1 MALLAGRYELREV
14 VARDQSGAYHSAR
27 DVRLD
32 RDVTVKRLSTK
43 TANADSFVREARVLG
58 GSTEPGLVQVYE
70 VDVRPPD
77 PYMVIEPL
85 DGTDLTTTM
94 IKGRVG
100 FDRAATW
107 VSTIATALR
116 AAHRLGFV
124 HGSVSPRTIF
134 VGRDGAKLL
143 GFGGAM
149 LVGAQVERTMREAY
163 VAPELVKGGRAD
175 PRSDVYA
182 LAVVAFELLTG
193 KLPRDTSDAVLRR
206 ATSLNAELPEAADIL
221 FTAALE
227 ADPSARTQSI
237 GQFLSAWRGLSRSRK
252 VSTKAPVIPVGTKI
266 GRAYE
271 VQGVLGAGTFGTVLL
286 ASDEDLKRHVAIK
299 LLHELGSDTQEKFFA
314 EARAM
319 AAIDHP
325 NVVRVYALGNHDD
338 VPYLVMEHVSG
349 PTVDQLVADEGLL
362 AVADATSILQQ
373 TARGLDA
380 VHAAGLTHADVKPAN
395 VLVGPA
401 FRACVTDFGLATM
414 ASDWTSSITAGS
426 PAYMAPERVRGT
438 VETALAHR
446 MDVYSLGVMAY
457 ELLTGRL
464 PFVEATPAAV
474 MKAHVN
480 RDPRP
485 PSEVRKDLPNVFD
498 EVVLAALAKDP
509 IKRTPS
515 CDAFRAALD
524 EATRRVTRPR
534 VQHRILV
541 VDDDPHF
548 CELVTILLQ
557 RDFEGVQV
565 ESVGTGAEALR
576 CLENQSYDVALLDLD
591 LPDANAV
598 ELAATIRADLESSPP
613 LVVVTGTGSAADWQ
627 VLSSLGVRAFLLKPL
642 NRDALSVTL
651 RRFVEH
657 ERV

>member
-1 MALLAGRYELREV
+1 M
-14 VARDQSGAYHSAR
+14 VARDRTGAYHAAR

-32 RDVTVKRLSTK
+32 RAVTVKRLSTK
-43 TANADSFVREARVLG
+43 TADANAFVREARVLG
-58 GSTEPGLVQVYE
+58 GGSEPGLVQVYE

-85 DGTDLTTTM
+85 EGEDLAS
-94 IKGRVG
+94 ILARGRVS
-100 FDRAATW
+100 FDDALSW
-107 VSTIATALR
+107 VTTIAGALR

-124 HGSVSPRTIF
+124 HASVSPRTIF
-134 VGRDGAKLL
+134 ISQDGAKLL
-143 GFGGAM
+143 GFGGAR
-149 LVGAQVERTMREAY
+149 LVGTHVPDLPKEAY
-163 VAPELVKGGRAD
+163 VAPELVRGGRAD

-193 KLPRDTSDAVLRR
+193 QLPRDRSDAVLRR
-206 ATSLNAELPEAADIL
+206 ATAVSQQLPAAADIL
-221 FTAALE
+221 FAAALE
-227 ADPSARTQSI
+227 SDPSARTQTI
-237 GQFLSAWRGLSRSRK
+237 GQFLSAWRALGRPRK
-252 VSTKAPVIPVGTKI
+252 ISTTAPVIPVGTRI

-271 VQGVLGAGTFGTVLL
+271 VKGVLGSGTFGTVLL
-286 ASDEDLKRHVAIK
+286 ALDDDLKRHVALK
-299 LLHELGSDTQEKFFA
+299 LLHELDPGAREKFFA

-325 NVVRVYALGNHDD
+325 NVVRVYALGNHED
-338 VPYLVMEHVSG
+338 VPYLAMEHVSG
-349 PTVDQLVADEGLL
+349 PTVDQLVAEEGLL
-362 AVADATSILQQ
+362 AVPDATSILQQ

-414 ASDWTSSITAGS
+414 ATDWTSSITAGS

-438 VETALAHR
+438 VETSLAHR
-446 MDVYSLGVMAY
+446 VDVYSLGVMAY

-474 MKAHVN
+474 MRAHVE
-480 RDPRP
+480 REPRP
-485 PSEVRKDLPNVFD
+485 PSEVRKDLPLVFD
-498 EVVLAALAKDP
+498 EVVLGALVKDP
-509 IKRTPS
+509 TKRTPS

-524 EATRRVTRPR
+524 EATRRVARPR
-534 VQHRILV
+534 AAHRVLV

-548 CELVTILLQ
+548 RELVAILLE
-557 RDFEGVQV
+557 RDFEGVKIDAV
-565 ESVGTGAEALR
+565 ETATEALR
-576 CLENQSYDVALLDLD
+576 ALDGATYDVALLDLD

-598 ELAATIRADLESSPP
+598 ELSATIRADFEAPPP
-613 LVVVTGTGSAADWQ
+613 LVVITGTGSAADWQ

-651 RRFVEH
+651 RRFMEPS
-657 ERV
+657 

>member
-1 MALLAGRYELREV
+1 MTLLAGRYELREV
-14 VARDQSGAYHSAR
+14 VARDRTGAYHAAR
-27 DVRLD
+27 DVRLG

-43 TANADSFVREARVLG
+43 TANADAFVREARVLG
-58 GSTEPGLVQVYE
+58 GSTEPGLVQVFE

-85 DGTDLTTTM
+85 EGEDLASVLAR
-94 IKGRVG
+94 GPVA
-100 FDRAATW
+100 FNDALTW
-107 VSTIATALR
+107 ITTIAGALR

-124 HGSVSPRTIF
+124 HASVSPRTIF
-134 VGRDGAKLL
+134 IGRDGAKLL
-143 GFGGAM
+143 GFGGAL
-149 LVGAQVERTMREAY
+149 LVGSQVEHAPKEAY
-163 VAPELVKGGRAD
+163 VAPELIAGEGRAD
-175 PRSDVYA
+175 PRSDVYS

-193 KLPRDTSDAVLRR
+193 KLPRDRSDAVLRR
-206 ATSLNAELPEAADIL
+206 ATSLGKDLPAEVDIL
-221 FTAALE
+221 FASALDTDPTARA
-227 ADPSARTQSI
+227 QSI
-237 GQFLSAWRGLSRSRK
+237 GQFSSAWRALGRPRK
-252 VSTKAPVIPVGTKI
+252 ISTKAPVIAVGTRI

-271 VQGVLGAGTFGTVLL
+271 VTGVLGSGTFGTVLL
-286 ASDEDLKRHVAIK
+286 ALDDDLKRHVALK
-299 LLHELGSDTQEKFFA
+299 LLHELGGAAREKFFA

-325 NVVRVYALGNHDD
+325 NVVRVYALGNFDD

-349 PTVDQLVADEGLL
+349 PTVEQLVADEGLL
-362 AVADATSILQQ
+362 AIPDATSILQQ

-414 ASDWTSSITAGS
+414 ASNWTSDMAAGS

-446 MDVYSLGVMAY
+446 VDVYSLGVMAY

-474 MKAHVN
+474 MRAHVE
-480 RDPRP
+480 REPRR
-485 PSEVRKDLPNVFD
+485 PSEVRKDLPLVFD
-498 EVVLAALAKDP
+498 EVVLRALAKNP
-509 IKRTPS
+509 SERTPS

-534 VQHRILV
+534 AAHRVLV

-548 CELVTILLQ
+548 RELVAILLE
-557 RDFEGVQV
+557 RDFEGVRIDAV
-565 ESVGTGAEALR
+565 ENAAQALR
-576 CLENQSYDVALLDLD
+576 ALDQQTYDVALLDLD

-598 ELAATIRADLESSPP
+598 ELSATIRADFESPPP
-613 LVVVTGTGSAADWQ
+613 LVVITGTGSAADWQ

-651 RRFVEH
+651 RRFMEPA
-657 ERV
+657 